1 MSCPSVHHPG
11 RTSGDRDCALVGVP
25 CTGVTGA
32 VDEARARTIST
43 AEEGAMTAPDHRTA
57 VARTREIVEGTVS
70 PVAHALDR
78 SGSFPTE
85 AIAKLGEAGLL
96 GLAVPASHGGSGL
109 GPRAFAEVNALL
121 AEADPSVAMIYM
133 MHVCATQV
141 LVAATKTIRSPVLA
155 STLTEISRGKHL
167 TTLAFSEAGSRS
179 HFWAPVSRAS
189 RTAGGVHLNAKKSW
203 VTSAGVADSYVVTSL
218 SPDSKGPTDSTLYLV
233 PKSATGLRVAAPW
246 DGLGLRATASSPMTL
261 EAVEVGDDRRLTA
274 EGGGFDAKLNVVL
287 PWFNLASA
295 TVSLGICRA
304 VVAATVAHLKTSK
317 FEHLGS
323 STLGEALPTLRQSL
337 AQMQIDTDG
346 LAHRID
352 DCVGALENPGPHTM
366 LRVLEVKAAAG
377 ETAIQVTS
385 SAMHSCGGAAFSK
398 HTSIERYFRDAHAGS
413 VMAPTIDVLREF
425 IGKALLGIP
434 LF

>member
-1 MSCPSVHHPG
+1 
-11 RTSGDRDCALVGVP
+11 
-25 CTGVTGA
+25 
-32 VDEARARTIST
+32 
-43 AEEGAMTAPDHRTA
+43 MTELDHRKA
-57 VARTREIVEGTVS
+57 VARTREIAEATIS
-70 PVAHALDR
+70 PAAHELDR
-78 SGSFPTE
+78 AGSFPAD
-85 AIAKLGEAGLL
+85 AIAALGKAGLL
-96 GLAVPASHGGSGL
+96 ALTVPTGVGGSGL
-109 GPRAFAEVNALL
+109 GPRTFAEVNALL

-133 MHVCATQV
+133 MHVCASQV
-141 LVAATKTIRSPVLA
+141 IAAGATTNPTPALEAVLA
-155 STLTEISRGKHL
+155 DMARGKHL

-179 HFWAPVSRAS
+179 HFWAPLSRAF
-189 RTAGGVHLNAKKSW
+189 RTPGGVMLNARKSW
-203 VTSAGVADSYVVTSL
+203 VTSAGIADSYVVTTL

-233 PKSATGLRVAAPW
+233 PRSATGLRVTAPW

-261 EAVEVGDDRRLTA
+261 EAVEVGGDCRLTE
-274 EGGGFDAKLNVVL
+274 EGGGFATKLNVVL

-304 VVAATVAHLKTSK
+304 VLAATVAHLKGSK

-323 STLGEALPTLRQSL
+323 TSLGEALPTLRQTL

-352 DCVGALENPGPHTM
+352 ECVSALESPGPHTM

-377 ETAIQVTS
+377 ETAIEVTS
-385 SAMHSCGGAAFSK
+385 SAMHACGGAAFSR

-413 VMAPTIDVLREF
+413 VMAPTVDVLREF
-425 IGKALLGIP
+425 IGKSLLGIP